1 MRKLLRPT
9 YVKRSRKKNNNNGI
23 NHPHI
28 AHIYALPTPF
38 TCAHPQSTPP
48 THNFLVCF
56 AIAPVA
62 YTFFTIFFRF
72 VFLFAFLIHLYGH
85 ISLFS
90 FILTFPIM
98 HLSWRHARCGPL
110 KTARAS
116 GGSRMPWLFPGNGM
130 LYYCDPAAEIALS
143 EWQLYQT
150 SLAWLCDRGKECEK
164 ASIDGVPSIRMIV
177 PWTLSWFIQVK
188 EWNGFYL

>member
-1 MRKLLRPT
+1 MFSGKDGLEEGCLRGSARKIAICLTLFNFCFIVRKLLRPT

-116 GGSRMPWLFPGNGM
+116 GGSRMP
-130 LYYCDPAAEIALS
+130 
-143 EWQLYQT
+143 
-150 SLAWLCDRGKECEK
+150 
-164 ASIDGVPSIRMIV
+164 
-177 PWTLSWFIQVK
+177 
-188 EWNGFYL
+188 